1 MAGEV
6 ARPARTDRLVAHAL
20 QPRDQTAIA
29 VDQRKIG
36 DDGARVVAADVDPRP
51 RDRGAGFFQPY
62 LAETDRQVGGG
73 PAVRGVTREEQD
85 QTVETRIKA
94 GRIETI
100 LRDSRDSLRRDK
112 IHEDDIFA
120 DPRGG
125 QDLLVGGTE
134 FEARTPRGRVEIGAG
149 DTLCARP
156 RDRGNGGGGC
166 RLKDNFGLGMTDPGG
181 IAQPRPA
188 HDLDRARD
196 RRRPA

>member
-1 MAGEV
+1 MTGEE
-6 ARPARTDRLVAHAL
+6 ARSARTDRLVVHAL
-20 QPRDQTAIA
+20 QPRDQAAIA

-36 DDGARVVAADVDPRP
+36 DDGARVVAAHVDPRP
-51 RDRGAGFFQPY
+51 RDCGAGFFQPY
-62 LAETDRQVGGG
+62 LAETDRQVGGR
-73 PAVRGVTREEQD
+73 PAARRITRKEQD
-85 QTVETRIKA
+85 QTMETRIKA

-100 LRDSRDSLRRDK
+100 LRDSLCRDQ

-120 DPRGG
+120 DTRGG

-134 FEARTPRGRVEIGAG
+134 FEARTPRGRIEIGAG
-149 DTLCARP
+149 DTLCGP
-156 RDRGNGGGGC
+156 PGDRGNGGGWRG
-166 RLKDNFGLGMTDPGG
+166 LKDNFGLGMTDPGR